1 MGEIVSY
8 RKRRKNIFDLFDLFF
23 KDMEEVVDE
32 FFKEFEKFSEFPEE
46 KGFRR
51 TGPFVYGFRIT
62 IGPDGKPK
70 IEEFGNVR
78 RERGTSKIMEEIEPL
93 VDILDEGDKLR
104 VVVEVPGVEKDK
116 IKLRAKGKT
125 LIIDAENG
133 KKYYKEIQLPEEVDI
148 KTAKAQYRN
157 GVLEVELKK
166 SKKSR
171 EEFEIKVE

>member
-1 MGEIVSY
+1 MS
-8 RKRRKNIFDLFDLFF
+8 RRKKRDPFDDFEEEFMWI
-23 KDMEEVVDE
+23 KKRMMEFMDE
-32 FFKEFEKFSEFPEE
+32 FMRELARIHEFPEE
-46 KGFRR
+46 EMFRSAN
-51 TGPFVYGFRIT
+51 PFVYGIKIT
-62 IGPDGKPK
+62 WTPDGRPK

-78 RERGTSKIMEEIEPL
+78 RERGTSKIVEEVEPL

-148 KTAKAQYRN
+148 KTAKAHYRN

>member
-1 MGEIVSY
+1 MSY

-23 KDMEEVVDE
+23 RDMEEVVDE